1 MAIITPR
8 TKLLVGIDY
17 GTTYSGICF
26 ALSNASDF
34 KDINTWTKYPGAAS
48 HSAEHT
54 IKAPTRVAFPEE
66 NDDLDRT
73 AWGYEVEAG
82 MKSYSWTKLLLDDTL
97 PSEFDATDTYSA
109 MNSEIMRLPNNM
121 SAKDVAREYLT
132 GMRKM
137 FDKNINQHLGAHKL
151 DDLPMEFWIT
161 VPASWNEKA
170 KLLTKTAAMEAGFG
184 KREIDSIKLIPEPE
198 AAAHMALKT
207 SIHRFEG
214 FVKPKTGILV
224 CDCGGGT
231 VDITTY
237 EIERTEPT
245 LTLREIVVGAA
256 GKCGGTYV
264 DRNLLKLLSERF
276 GEAFTSLPPQEI
288 GPGSNFMDSF
298 ESKKKDFKL
307 KNLAT
312 RRDARVQLFMPR
324 LKKTPD
330 LERYYER
337 RSHSILLSKAD
348 FQTIFDPVIDKI
360 IKLIEDQINRVK
372 RMDERP
378 IETIILVGGFGSSPY
393 LNERLTDWCE
403 PRGIRLTIPATGAWS
418 AVVCGAVLRGLEGSI
433 VREKKCRKH
442 YGHALAKV
450 YNPSLHSNY
459 NAQRRSIYK
468 DVMDRVDR
476 LTGFMFWQ
484 IPKGT
489 LIDSK
494 TEINSEFV
502 NSYRGPII
510 KSGEHFLYSCGLD
523 AAPGTI
529 DDNRVETIGRIL
541 YTLHDMD
548 WSQVPNVKRLT
559 EEDGETY
566 TEIPLVLNI
575 RLDDEVGHLVF
586 RILCNGRE
594 AGKARLDLDY

>member
-17 GTTYSGICF
+17 GTTYSGVCF

-48 HSAEHT
+48 HSAQHT

-97 PSEFDATDTYSA
+97 PSEFDVTDTHTT
-109 MNSEIMRLPNNM
+109 MDPEIMRLPNNM
-121 SAKDVAREYLT
+121 SAKDVAREYLA

-137 FDKNINQHLGAHKL
+137 FDENIKQNIGAHEL

-161 VPASWNEKA
+161 VPTSWNERT
-170 KLLTKTAAMEAGFG
+170 KLLTKSAAMEAGFG
-184 KREIDSIKLIPEPE
+184 KREVDSIRLIPEPE

-207 SIHRFEG
+207 GIHRFEG
-214 FVKPKTGILV
+214 FVKPKTGVLV

-245 LTLREIVVGAA
+245 LTLREIVVGVAKKKMKQLKKNANDVISPA
-256 GKCGGTYV
+256 GKCGDTCV
-264 DRNLLKLLSERF
+264 DRNLLKLLS
-276 GEAFTSLPPQEI
+276 
-288 GPGSNFMDSF
+288 
-298 ESKKKDFKL
+298 
-307 KNLAT
+307 
-312 RRDARVQLFMPR
+312 
-324 LKKTPD
+324 
-330 LERYYER
+330 
-337 RSHSILLSKAD
+337 
-348 FQTIFDPVIDKI
+348 
-360 IKLIEDQINRVK
+360 
-372 RMDERP
+372 
-378 IETIILVGGFGSSPY
+378 
-393 LNERLTDWCE
+393 
-403 PRGIRLTIPATGAWS
+403 
-418 AVVCGAVLRGLEGSI
+418 I
-433 VREKKCRKH
+433 VREKKCQKH
-442 YGHALAKV
+442 YGHALAEV

-459 NAQRRSIYK
+459 NTERRCIYK

-484 IPKGT
+484 IPKVYSRKGT

-502 NSYRGPII
+502 NNYRGPVI
-510 KSGEHFLYSCGLD
+510 KSGEHFLYSCSLD
-523 AAPGTI
+523 AAPSTI

-541 YTLHDMD
+541 YTLHDLD
-548 WSQVPNVKRLT
+548 WSQVPNVKQLT
-559 EEDGETY
+559 GENGETC

-594 AGKARLDLDY
+594 AGKAKLDLDY